1 MALESSITSSVIK
14 YLNSLPG
21 CRAEK
26 LKGSSSAS
34 GRADINAC
42 YQGRCMRIEMKTPD
56 NKNAASKKQNHNLD
70 KWYKAGAV
78 VMVAY
83 SKLSVMT
90 LIKYLQT
97 EQAGE
102 WYFREDNGCISW
114 VKIPAWP
121 KINIT
126 L

>member
-42 YQGRCMRIEMKTPD
+42 YRGRSIRIEMKTPD
-56 NKNAASKKQNHNLD
+56 NKNTASKKQNHNLD
-70 KWYKAGAV
+70 KWYRAGSV

-83 SKLSVMT
+83 SLASVQKALF
-90 LIKYLQT
+90 LIK
-97 EQAGE
+97 ENDFGE
-102 WYFREDNGCISW
+102 FTRVEDNGCISW
-114 VKIPAWP
+114 VKIPS
-121 KINIT
+121 

>member
-1 MALESSITSSVIK
+1 MALESTITQSVIK
-14 YLNSLPG
+14 YINSLKG
-21 CRAEK
+21 GRAEK

-42 YQGRCMRIEMKTPD
+42 YKGRCIRIEMKTPD
-56 NKNAASKKQNHNLD
+56 NRNTASKKQNRNLE

-83 SKLSVMT
+83 SLESVKKA
-90 LIKYLQT
+90 LYLL
-97 EQAGE
+97 EENDFGE
-102 WYFREDNGCISW
+102 FTRVEENGCVSW
-114 VKIPAWP
+114 VKIPS
-121 KINIT
+121 

>member
-26 LKGSSSAS
+26 LKGSSTAS

-42 YQGRCMRIEMKTPD
+42 YRGRCIRIEMKTPD
-56 NKNAASKKQNHNLD
+56 NRNTASKKQNHNLD
-70 KWYKAGAV
+70 KWYRAGAIT
-78 VMVAY
+78 MVAY
-83 SKLSVMT
+83 SLESVKRAVS
-90 LIKYLQT
+90 IIN
-97 EQAGE
+97 ENDFGE
-102 WYFREDNGCISW
+102 FRRIEENGCVSW
-114 VKIPAWP
+114 VKIPS
-121 KINIT
+121 

>member
-1 MALESSITSSVIK
+1 MALEGSITGSILR
-14 YLNSLPG
+14 YLNSLPH

-42 YQGRCMRIEMKTPD
+42 YRGRTLRIEVKTPD
-56 NKNAASKKQNHNLD
+56 HKNKASAKQNHNLD

-83 SKLSVMT
+83 SKESVEK
-90 LIKYLQT
+90 LIKVLKAKQH
-97 EQAGE
+97 G
-102 WYFREDNGCISW
+102 YFEVDEGNGCVSW
-114 VKIPAWP
+114 AKIPS
-121 KINIT
+121 
-126 L
+126 LYSMD

>member
-1 MALESSITSSVIK
+1 MPLESSITSSVIK

-42 YQGRCMRIEMKTPD
+42 YRGRCLRIEMKTPD
-56 NKNAASKKQNHNLD
+56 NGNKASKKQNHNLD
-70 KWYKAGAV
+70 KWYKARAV

-83 SKLSVMT
+83 SKESVEK
-90 LIKYLQT
+90 LIKVLKAKQH
-97 EQAGE
+97 G
-102 WYFREDNGCISW
+102 YFEIDEGNGCVSW
-114 VKIPAWP
+114 AKIPS
-121 KINIT
+121 
-126 L
+126 LYSMD